1 VLFLGGCPGD
11 PVTPEVVFPE
21 DYAATYLEVRN
32 CRRSI
37 DHDVNFVRVLAD
49 PAAYEP
55 YMGRTAEF
63 PVGAVVLKVEYVE
76 EADCLADADI
86 ERWSV
91 MRKEEP
97 GFGGDEYVDWYFQ
110 RVNVRREVISDN
122 EERCTRCH
130 SECGVLPDGYDGT
143 CAIPP

>member
-1 VLFLGGCPGD
+1 M
-11 PVTPEVVFPE
+11 FPA
-21 DYAATYLEVRN
+21 DYELTYREVRN

-37 DHDVNFVRVLAD
+37 DHDLHHIRVLAD

-55 YMGRTAEF
+55 YMGRTMPF
-63 PVGAVVLKVEYVE
+63 PVGAILLKVEYDDELCTESDLV
-76 EADCLADADI
+76 
-86 ERWSV
+86 RWSV

-97 GFGGDEYVDWYFQ
+97 GFGGPDYVDWYFQ
-110 RVNVRREVISDN
+110 RVNLRREVISDN

-130 SECGVLPDGYDGT
+130 SECVTLPDSYDGT